1 MKHIKKTLI
10 LTVKSVMNQ
19 SLQCSEVEIMKVIQ
33 QLHKSCR
40 EIYKKKEQGKI
51 EDLNKRHHI
60 AARRDQVSQFLFIY
74 SNIKK

>member
-33 QLHKSCR
+33 QLHKSR
-40 EIYKKKEQGKI
+40 QEIYKKKEQGKI
-51 EDLNKRHHI
+51 EDLNK
-60 AARRDQVSQFLFIY
+60 
-74 SNIKK
+74 